1 MTARPL
7 TRLPVPPGPA
17 GVMAVLPALRA
28 ALLGSGA
35 AVAPVPLPGAGVS
48 AVYADRV
55 VAALRPDDGSA
66 PLERPEVALVC
77 ATSGSTGSPR
87 GVMLS
92 ELAVLSA
99 VDALHDRVGG
109 AGRWVVAM
117 PLHHVGGLMV
127 LARSVVSGVQPVAD
141 PSVGGAS
148 AFDPATFVETTARAR
163 ALSDADGAPLYVSL
177 VPTQLARLTA
187 WPGGLDTLAQY
198 DAVLSGA
205 AATPG
210 GLLASLR
217 DGGVQVLASYGMSET
232 CGGCVYD
239 GAPLAGVVV
248 QVVDGD
254 GAVVGQLPASAAAA
268 GAPVAG
274 EASTSGLAG
283 SGRVHVGGRTLF
295 TGYRL
300 EPALTAAALAG
311 GLLVTGDVGEIG
323 PDGRLHVLGRVDDI
337 VQVGGTSVA
346 LGAVAE
352 AVRAVPGVAAAEVVA
367 VADPEWGSAV
377 HAVVVLDGRAAAAAG
392 GSPSSSSSASSS
404 SLASAELAESVREL
418 VGTRLGRAARPRSVV
433 AVDVL
438 PLLPSGKA
446 DRIAL
451 RALVAGA
458 RTIPTE
464 RDGAALER

>member
-17 GVMAVLPALRA
+17 GIPAVLPALSA

-35 AVAPVPLPGAGVS
+35 AVAPVPVVGPGIS
-48 AVYADRV
+48 ATYAERV
-55 VAALRPDDGSA
+55 AAALRPDDDSA
-66 PLERPEVALVC
+66 PLERAEVALVC

-92 ELAVLSA
+92 ESAVLSA

-127 LARSVVSGVQPVAD
+127 LARSAVSGVQPVAD

-148 AFDPATFVETTARAR
+148 AFDPAAFVETTARAR

-177 VPTQLARLTA
+177 VPTQLARLAA

-205 AATPG
+205 AATPA
-210 GLLASLR
+210 GLLATLR
-217 DGGVQVLASYGMSET
+217 GGGVQVLASYGMSET

-239 GAPLAGVVV
+239 GVPLAGVVV
-248 QVVDGD
+248 QVVDGE
-254 GAVVGQLPASAAAA
+254 GAVVGQLPVSAAST
-268 GAPVAG
+268 
-274 EASTSGLAG
+274 ASTSGVVR

-295 TGYRL
+295 SGYRL

-323 PDGRLHVLGRVDDI
+323 PEGRLRVLGRVDDI

-352 AVRAVPGVAAAEVVA
+352 AVRSVPGVAAAEAVA

-377 HAVVVLDGRAAAAAG
+377 HAVVVLAG
-392 GSPSSSSSASSS
+392 PSAESSSAGPSPAPAAP
-404 SLASAELAESVREL
+404 ASAELAASVREL

-433 AVDVL
+433 VVDVL
-438 PLLPSGKA
+438 PMLPSGKA
-446 DRIAL
+446 DRDAL
-451 RALVAGA
+451 RALVVGTPTVPAERDEGA
-458 RTIPTE
+458 RE
-464 RDGAALER
+464 R

>member
-35 AVAPVPLPGAGVS
+35 AVAPVHLPGAGVS

-187 WPGGLDTLAQY
+187 WPARHAC
-198 DAVLSGA
+198 AVRRGA
-205 AATPG
+205 LECAATPRAAG
-210 GLLASLR
+210 ALR

-232 CGGCVYD
+232 CGAAST
-239 GAPLAGVVV
+239 APLAVVV